1 MGNNKQALQ
10 LIIQEENDVKKVI
23 TDNSCHC
30 GGTTLK
36 CYWTFKVDFLSLDVV
51 YFFKSDDLNS

>member
-36 CYWTFKVDFLSLDVV
+36 CYWTFKVDFLS
-51 YFFKSDDLNS
+51 FFKSDDLNS

>member
-23 TDNSCHC
+23 TDNSSHC

-36 CYWTFKVDFLSLDVV
+36 CYRTFKVDLLSLEVV
-51 YFFKSDDLNS
+51 YFFLRAMI